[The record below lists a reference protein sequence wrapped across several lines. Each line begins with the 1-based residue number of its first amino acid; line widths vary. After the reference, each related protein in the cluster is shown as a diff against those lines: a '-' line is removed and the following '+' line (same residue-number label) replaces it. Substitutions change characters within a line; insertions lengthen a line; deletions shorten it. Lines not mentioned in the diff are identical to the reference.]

1 MSSILFSF
9 MYWGVQQMN
18 LKHLFYL
25 LILLTSIIKR
35 VEQLRASQ
43 IEHTSEHLTAPVYPG
58 FKASQYNIHWHES
71 WRKDVM
77 GSLSLTLWEGMYC
90 KTLTPLAS
98 NRLSIDMQIRE
109 ELVCGLLIQSLNIS
123 SEKKNSK
130 TAPLIFL
137 PTDAQ
142 KPKWMRFHSAAL
154 KANEAIAEKL
164 CIGPESWKI
173 LIQISNSKCWGRLI
187 SRSGLTHGGRVKKNQ
202 FLHS

>member
-35 VEQLRASQ
+35 VEQLWASQ
-43 IEHTSEHLTAPVYPG
+43 IEHTSEHLTALAYPG

-77 GSLSLTLWEGMYC
+77 GSLRVTLWEGMYC

-109 ELVCGLLIQSLNIS
+109 ELVCGLLVQSLNIS
-123 SEKKNSK
+123 SEKKIVWLFLLHFCLQMHKNQNGCVFTQLLWK
-130 TAPLIFL
+130 QMRPLL
-137 PTDAQ
+137 KNYAYD
-142 KPKWMRFHSAAL
+142 L
-154 KANEAIAEKL
+154 KAEKFWSRFQTPSAEVH
-164 CIGPESWKI
+164 W
-173 LIQISNSKCWGRLI
+173 
-187 SRSGLTHGGRVKKNQ
+187 
-202 FLHS
+202 